1 MIFVTVGTHEQPFN
15 RLLREVDRLVANAFV
30 QEKVI
35 MQIGYS
41 DYIPKNCEY
50 HKFLSLQ
57 EMQKNI
63 EEARIVITHGGPAS
77 FLAVLQNNKI
87 PIVVPRQEKYH
98 EHINNHQVDF
108 VKFLEKKQNNI
119 IPVYNIKVLKNV
131 IHDYNH
137 EISKRQNM
145 ELSNNRK
152 FNYGF
157 SEIINSMFN

>member
-119 IPVYNIKVLKNV
+119 IPVYNIIVLNNV

-137 EISKRQNM
+137 DISKRQNM